1 MKYIKVKGHDHLIRD
16 PKTNSIINTNMSEY
30 NEYISRRDSK
40 LKENEKV
47 NNLENDMTNMKED
60 LDEIKFLLRRLIN
73 ESWFYRTF
81 KSNKKFWIC
90 KV

>member
-1 MKYIKVKGHDHLIRD
+1 MEYIKVKGHDHLIRD

-40 LKENEKV
+40 LKESEKV
-47 NNLENDMTNMKED
+47 NNLESDITNMKGD

-73 ESWFYRTF
+73 ES
-81 KSNKKFWIC
+81 K
-90 KV
+90 